1 MGSGE
6 TPSCRP
12 LGRNLV
18 VCIVSHTG
26 LWQRET
32 IYKNIILKCCRVW
45 LSIIYHFIS
54 FGKYRMT
61 MTYIL
66 SFFMIMLVFSIGWYI
81 FKKYKILDRPGADLK
96 WVRGPVPTL
105 MWIFAYISLILVVLV
120 LFPDTFTDKVFM
132 GLILGV
138 LPIILVELVEELW
151 YMWKLKFR
159 VPQWVRLLAHIW
171 WAILAVYIWDIWAGQ
186 EFVYWDF
193 VWKIPQWF
201 FVIFFVIWSML
212 CINAI
217 NRIDGINGQ
226 ASGVSAI
233 GFLTI
238 FLLIKFVV
246 MKVYTTFTNRDLL
259 VLVSNLSLILFF
271 IALISTIVE
280 FKPFG
285 LLRDVWI
292 MFFGFSL
299 AYLSVVWWAK
309 IGTLVVALSLVIFD
323 ALWVWLYRIFILKK
337 NPMKWDYT
345 HIHHRLMWLGR
356 NRWEVRAF
364 VWIWSLVMM
373 ILMLMQEWNRL
384 HKIIIFVMMALIFFG
399 VNWYIFLIK
408 KKPCGL
414 QGLKKD

>member
-1 MGSGE
+1 M
-6 TPSCRP
+6 
-12 LGRNLV
+12 L
-18 VCIVSHTG
+18 
-26 LWQRET
+26 
-32 IYKNIILKCCRVW
+32 
-45 LSIIYHFIS
+45 
-54 FGKYRMT
+54 RMR
-61 MTYIL
+61 YLL
-66 SFFMIMLVFSIGWYI
+66 SFLFIAAIFAIGRFV
-81 FKKYKILDRPGADLK
+81 FKKCKILDRPGADLK

-105 MWIFAYISLILVVLV
+105 MGVFAYLSLILVIWIF
-120 LFPDTFTDKVFM
+120 FPDTFTNKVFM
-132 GLILGV
+132 GLVLGV
-138 LPIILVELVEELW
+138 LPIILVELVEELG
-151 YMWKLKFR
+151 YMWRVKFR
-159 VPQWVRLLAHIW
+159 IPQIVRLLAHIW
-171 WAILAVYIWDIWAGQ
+171 WAILAVYIWNIWAWQ
-186 EFVYWDF
+186 EFVYGDF
-193 VWKIPQWF
+193 VWKIPQRF

-217 NRIDGINGQ
+217 NWIDGINGQ
-226 ASGVSAI
+226 ASWVSAI
-233 GFLTI
+233 WFLTI
-238 FLLIKFVV
+238 YLLIKFVV

-271 IALISTIVE
+271 IALISTIIE
-280 FKPFG
+280 FKPWG

-384 HKIIIFVMMALIFFG
+384 HKIIIFVMMAMIFFG

>member
-1 MGSGE
+1 MK
-6 TPSCRP
+6 
-12 LGRNLV
+12 
-18 VCIVSHTG
+18 
-26 LWQRET
+26 W
-32 IYKNIILKCCRVW
+32 YFVW
-45 LSIIYHFIS
+45 LSILLFLYPTIF
-54 FGKYRMT
+54 RMIIN
-61 MTYIL
+61 YLL
-66 SFFMIMLVFSIGWYI
+66 SFFMIAAVFFIGWYL

-105 MWIFAYISLILVVLV
+105 MGVFAYLSLILVIWIF
-120 LFPDTFTDKVFM
+120 FPDTFTNKVFM
-132 GLILGV
+132 GLVLGV
-138 LPIILVELVEELW
+138 LPIILVELVEELG
-151 YMWKLKFR
+151 YMWRVKFR
-159 VPQWVRLLAHIW
+159 IPQIVRLLAHIW
-171 WAILAVYIWDIWAGQ
+171 WAILAVYIWNIWAWQ
-186 EFVYWDF
+186 EFVYGDF
-193 VWKIPQWF
+193 VWKIPQRF

-217 NRIDGINGQ
+217 NWIDGINGQ
-226 ASGVSAI
+226 ASWVSAI
-233 GFLTI
+233 WFLTI
-238 FLLIKFVV
+238 YLLIKFVV

-271 IALISTIVE
+271 IALISTIIE
-280 FKPFG
+280 FKPWG

-345 HIHHRLMWLGR
+345 HIHHRLMWLGW

-384 HKIIIFVMMALIFFG
+384 HKIIIFAMMALIFFG
-399 VNWYIFLIK
+399 VNAYIFLVK

>member
-1 MGSGE
+1 MFLY
-6 TPSCRP
+6 PA
-12 LGRNLV
+12 
-18 VCIVSHTG
+18 
-26 LWQRET
+26 
-32 IYKNIILKCCRVW
+32 IL
-45 LSIIYHFIS
+45 
-54 FGKYRMT
+54 RMT

-66 SFFMIMLVFSIGWYI
+66 SFFMIALVFAIGWYL

-96 WVRGPVPTL
+96 WVRWPVPTL
-105 MWIFAYISLILVVLV
+105 MWIFAYLSLILVVLV
-120 LFPDTFTDKVFM
+120 LFPDMFSNRIFL
-132 GLILGV
+132 GLILWV
-138 LPIILVELVEELW
+138 LPIILVELVEELG
-151 YMWKLKFR
+151 YMWKVNFR
-159 VPQWVRLLAHIW
+159 VPQIIRLLAHIW
-171 WAILAVYIWDIWAGQ
+171 WAILAVYIWDIWAWQ

-233 GFLTI
+233 WFLTI

-246 MKVYTTFTNRDLL
+246 MKVYTTFTNWDVL
-259 VLVSNLSLILFF
+259 VLVSDLSLILFF
-271 IALISTIVE
+271 VSLISTIVE

-323 ALWVWLYRIFILKK
+323 ALWVWLYRIFVLKK

-345 HIHHRLMWLGR
+345 HIHHRLMWLGWS
-356 NRWEVRAF
+356 RWEVRAF

-384 HKIIIFVMMALIFFG
+384 HKIIIFAMMALIFFG
-399 VNWYIFLIK
+399 VNAYIFLVK

>member
-1 MGSGE
+1 MVSVYSFFNFFQVVKQISE
-6 TPSCRP
+6 K
-12 LGRNLV
+12 NLKRFFV
-18 VCIVSHTG
+18 WVS
-26 LWQRET
+26 
-32 IYKNIILKCCRVW
+32 ILYRFTFFVI
-45 LSIIYHFIS
+45 L
-54 FGKYRMT
+54 RMT
-61 MTYIL
+61 LKYLL
-66 SFFMIMLVFSIGWYI
+66 SFLFIALVFAVGRFV
-81 FKKYKILDRPGADLK
+81 FKKWKVLDRPGADLK
-96 WVRGPVPTL
+96 WVRWPVPTL
-105 MWIFAYISLILVVLV
+105 MWLFAYLSFVLVVLV
-120 LFPDTFTDKVFM
+120 LFPDTFSNKIFLW
-132 GLILGV
+132 LILWV
-138 LPIILVELVEELW
+138 LPIILVEFVEELW
-151 YMWKLKFR
+151 YMWRVNFR
-159 VPQWVRLLAHIW
+159 IPQIVRLLAHIW

-226 ASGVSAI
+226 ASGVSAV

-246 MKVYTTFTNRDLL
+246 MRVYTTFTNRDIL

-271 IALISTIVE
+271 ISLISTIVE

-285 LLRDVWI
+285 LLRDVGI
-292 MFFGFSL
+292 MFFGFAL

-323 ALWVWLYRIFILKK
+323 AIWVWLYRIFVLKK

-356 NRWEVRAF
+356 SRWEVRAF
-364 VWIWSLVMM
+364 VRIRSLVMM
-373 ILMLMQEWNRL
+373 ILMLMQSGNRL
-384 HKIIIFVMMALIFFG
+384 NKIIIFVMMALIFFG
-399 VNWYIFLIK
+399 VNAYVFLVK

>member
-1 MGSGE
+1 M
-6 TPSCRP
+6 
-12 LGRNLV
+12 
-18 VCIVSHTG
+18 
-26 LWQRET
+26 
-32 IYKNIILKCCRVW
+32 YIL
-45 LSIIYHFIS
+45 IFIS
-54 FGKYRMT
+54 FAMLRMT

-66 SFFMIMLVFSIGWYI
+66 SFFMIALVFFIGRYC
-81 FKKYKILDRPGADLK
+81 FKKWKVLDRPGADLK
-96 WVRGPVPTL
+96 GVRWPVPTL
-105 MWIFAYISLILVVLV
+105 MWLFAYVSLILVVLV
-120 LFPDTFTDKVFM
+120 LFPETFSNKIFL
-132 GLILGV
+132 GLILWI
-138 LPIILVELVEELW
+138 LPIILVEFVEELG
-151 YMWKLKFR
+151 YMWKIKFR
-159 VPQWVRLLAHIW
+159 VPQIVRLLAHIW
-171 WAILAVYIWDIWAGQ
+171 WAILAVYIWNIWAGQ
-186 EFVYWDF
+186 EFVYGDF

-233 GFLTI
+233 WFLTI

-246 MKVYTTFTNRDLL
+246 MRVYTTFTNRDIL

-271 IALISTIVE
+271 ISLISTIVE

-285 LLRDVWI
+285 LLRDVGI
-292 MFFGFSL
+292 MFFGFAL

-323 ALWVWLYRIFILKK
+323 SIWVGLYRIFVLKK

-356 NRWEVRAF
+356 SRWEVRAF
-364 VWIWSLVMM
+364 VRIRSLVMM

-384 HKIIIFVMMALIFFG
+384 NKLIIFVMMALIFFG
-399 VNWYIFLIK
+399 VNAYVFFVK